1 MNDQKKAWIG
11 SLIVHVSLFCLL
23 GASGLFT
30 YLHEK
35 DRTPSV
41 TDVMVYDENALTT
54 RGPVASGGESSDT
67 AANAVVMNKKSVEA
81 GPAISQSYTKEHR
94 EKESE
99 SKHLGDSKETHDTQG
114 DGHSGQGNEG
124 LGHGEGAPGNGA
136 DKTGAK
142 SLRPAKKA
150 QLLTQGTFTVP
161 PSARNSAGTI
171 SLSIVINADG
181 SVVETSVISNSS
193 GNDDVEKAAI
203 AFAYSLHY
211 VPGENEYGQAI
222 TQSKTITLSY

>member
-67 AANAVVMNKKSVEA
+67 AANAVVMNKN
-81 GPAISQSYTKEHR
+81 
-94 EKESE
+94 
-99 SKHLGDSKETHDTQG
+99 L
-114 DGHSGQGNEG
+114 
-124 LGHGEGAPGNGA
+124 
-136 DKTGAK
+136 
-142 SLRPAKKA
+142 
-150 QLLTQGTFTVP
+150 
-161 PSARNSAGTI
+161 
-171 SLSIVINADG
+171 
-181 SVVETSVISNSS
+181 
-193 GNDDVEKAAI
+193 
-203 AFAYSLHY
+203 
-211 VPGENEYGQAI
+211 
-222 TQSKTITLSY
+222 